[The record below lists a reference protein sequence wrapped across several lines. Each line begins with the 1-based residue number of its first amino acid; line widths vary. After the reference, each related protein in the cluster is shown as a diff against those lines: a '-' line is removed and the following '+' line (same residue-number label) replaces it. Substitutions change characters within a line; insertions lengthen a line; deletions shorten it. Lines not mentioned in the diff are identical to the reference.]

1 MAGVSVATVSRAMS
15 RPEKVSDKTR
25 KKVLEAI
32 KATNY
37 KPDVLA
43 RNFTTRKSRTIVVLV
58 PDISNPF
65 FSRVIRGIE
74 HAAQRVGYSVL
85 LGDTRGDPAVEDT
98 YASMVEAR
106 LADGIIQL
114 NGRLPF
120 GDTSGGE
127 DTSRGDDAGG
137 GAAGSSDTF
146 GRGAESAKKSVPL
159 VNACDCVHGSNV
171 PTIELDNASAAKAM
185 TQHLLS
191 LGHQHIAV
199 VQGPVGSSLTK
210 ERLRGHTEAL
220 QEAGLALDSRLIAEG
235 DFSAAS
241 GEAAVT
247 TLLAA
252 PSMPTAIFCFN
263 DEMAM
268 GAMHSL
274 KKSGY
279 AVPGDISVVG
289 FDDIQFARY
298 CDPPLT
304 TIRQPAE
311 GFGTRAMEVLLGM
324 LEGKEPEVLNQY
336 LPHEIIIRQSS
347 GPVKK

>member
-37 KPDVLA
+37 RPDVLA

-58 PDISNPF
+58 PDISNSF

-74 HAAQRVGYSVL
+74 HTAQRVGYSVL
-85 LGDTRGDPAVEDT
+85 LGDTRGEPEVEDT
-98 YASMVEAR
+98 YAGMVEAR

-120 GDTSGGE
+120 GDASGGE
-127 DTSRGDDAGG
+127 GT
-137 GAAGSSDTF
+137 GADNTF
-146 GRGAESAKKSVPL
+146 GGSDDIGDKSAKKSVPL
-159 VNACDCVHGSNV
+159 VNACDCVHGSHV

-191 LGHQHIAV
+191 LGHQQIAV

-210 ERLRGHTEAL
+210 ERLRGYAEAM
-220 QEAGLALDSRLIAEG
+220 QEAGLTLDDALIVEG
-235 DFSAAS
+235 DFSAPS
-241 GEAAVT
+241 GEAAVA

-268 GAMHSL
+268 GAMHAL

-311 GFGTRAMEVLLGM
+311 AFGTRAMEVLLGM

>member
-1 MAGVSVATVSRAMS
+1 MTTIRDVSKVAGVSVATVSRAMT
-15 RPEKVSDKTR
+15 RPEKVSEKTR
-25 KKVLEAI
+25 KKVLAAVAE
-32 KATNY
+32 TNY

-85 LGDTRGDPAVEDT
+85 LGDTRGDPAIEDS

-120 GDTSGGE
+120 DGVEEKT
-127 DTSRGDDAGG
+127 
-137 GAAGSSDTF
+137 
-146 GRGAESAKKSVPL
+146 VPL
-159 VNACDCVHGSNV
+159 VNACDCVERDDI
-171 PTIELDNASAAKAM
+171 PTIALENAKAAKAM

-191 LGHQHIAV
+191 LGHKRIAV
-199 VQGPVGSSLTK
+199 VKGPNTSSLTK
-210 ERLRGHTEAL
+210 ERLRGYAEAL
-220 QEAGLALDSRLIAEG
+220 ADAGVELDNSLIAGG

-241 GEAAVT
+241 GGSAAT
-247 TLLAA
+247 HLL
-252 PSMPTAIFCFN
+252 SLQQKPTAIFCFN

-268 GAMHSL
+268 GVLH
-274 KKSGY
+274 Y
-279 AVPGDISVVG
+279 AKQLGFSVPDDVSVVG
-289 FDDIQFARY
+289 FDDIQFAQY

-311 GFGTRAMEVLLGM
+311 NFGSKAMTILLGM
-324 LEGKEPEVLNQY
+324 LQGEEPAAMRQY
-336 LPHEIIIRQSS
+336 LPYEVVIRQSS
-347 GPVKK
+347 GPAKT